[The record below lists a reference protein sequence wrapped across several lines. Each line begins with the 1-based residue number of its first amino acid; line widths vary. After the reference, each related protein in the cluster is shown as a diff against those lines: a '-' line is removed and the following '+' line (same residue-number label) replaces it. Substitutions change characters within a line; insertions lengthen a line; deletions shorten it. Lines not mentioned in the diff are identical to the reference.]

1 MMVVAGLL
9 CSCNQLQQKGQ
20 DTQSSE
26 FENWIS
32 RMTQGTSDPEAEGV
46 EYERWNVMEDSI
58 TILKRL
64 QKWETYVEE
73 HPKDEMG
80 WRNLYEAR
88 IFYSDFVPDYT
99 S

>member
-1 MMVVAGLL
+1 MKKKFVGVVIAMAGLL
-9 CSCNQLQQKGQ
+9 CSCNQHQQKGQ

-46 EYERWNVMEDSI
+46 EYERWNVMGDSI

-64 QKWETYVEE
+64 QKWETYVEDRFGTVN
-73 HPKDEMG
+73 KAT
-80 WRNLYEAR
+80 L
-88 IFYSDFVPDYT
+88 V
-99 S
+99 